1 LWIFFFDE
9 EEEDKMEV
17 KLIVVMAM
25 ESKMGSMR
33 EDRNTEGLRRVGGM
47 KLVGGKLWSRHSW
60 RWRWI

>member
-1 LWIFFFDE
+1 
-9 EEEDKMEV
+9 MEV
-17 KLIVVMAM
+17 KLIVVMAV

-33 EDRNTEGLRRVGGM
+33 EDRNNEGLRRVGGM